1 MELKEQGMS
10 MRLSLVLGNAL
21 VLNCAALALTATMLS
36 SLLELFSQASFFYF
50 QLFFFFL
57 LNKRLQVFA
66 VAQNNNFIK
75 IDFFLHKSFT
85 QIFLATKL
93 NLDRLEAL
101 LHQNGWLEKYIKLKS
116 FG

>member
-50 QLFFFFL
+50 QLFLFSTFFFS
-57 LNKRLQVFA
+57 
-66 VAQNNNFIK
+66 
-75 IDFFLHKSFT
+75 FLTNVYKYSRSHKT
-85 QIFLATKL
+85 TTL
-93 NLDRLEAL
+93 
-101 LHQNGWLEKYIKLKS
+101 
-116 FG
+116 

>member
-50 QLFFFFL
+50 QLFFFSFL
-57 LNKRLQVFA
+57 TNVYKYSRS
-66 VAQNNNFIK
+66 
-75 IDFFLHKSFT
+75 HKT
-85 QIFLATKL
+85 TTL
-93 NLDRLEAL
+93 
-101 LHQNGWLEKYIKLKS
+101 
-116 FG
+116 